1 MVAECPSD
9 ASIGLFFP
17 DVGTFVEI
25 LFPFA
30 HGKFELHELF
40 PSIQSNRY
48 QCQALDADFSYQGA
62 DFGPPEE
69 QLA

>member
-1 MVAECPSD
+1 MVAERPSD
-9 ASIGLFFP
+9 ASIGLFFS
-17 DVGTFVEI
+17 DISAFVEI

-30 HGKFELHELF
+30 YGKLELHELF

-69 QLA
+69 QFA